1 MRFCIWLRRLRY
13 IDHHAGL
20 FLDALLGGRPIAMVK
35 EKFFCIGARGS
46 ATAAAY
52 RGRFPWRR
60 FERKL
65 GLSNVRCKFSPPR
78 SMGIQALRKF
88 TAPGGIVRR
97 YSFARIANASALV
110 TLQHGVEISSEIA
123 ARAGT
128 QDTLPRRKI
137 SSK

>member
-1 MRFCIWLRRLRY
+1 
-13 IDHHAGL
+13 
-20 FLDALLGGRPIAMVK
+20 
-35 EKFFCIGARGS
+35 
-46 ATAAAY
+46 
-52 RGRFPWRR
+52 
-60 FERKL
+60 
-65 GLSNVRCKFSPPR
+65 
-78 SMGIQALRKF
+78 MGIQALRKF